1 MTLRLCECCW
11 KFEPQGKPWRNTNH
25 LVYMC
30 ILFPVSTPENQRWN
44 SWAKPLQKWWDWKT
58 VRLPTGTLCN
68 FSGANCL
75 VNLGVFFL
83 RGNQPPIVGGVQN
96 GFFVGAVLTQL
107 KINHVTAKP
116 MTCHQVKLSKNSL
129 SNKLVKKIPF
139 PKTSIAPENNK
150 RQAPFLLCMLV

>member
-58 VRLPTGTLCN
+58 IRLPTGTLCN

-75 VNLGVFFL
+75 VNLGVFFSS
-83 RGNQPPIVGGVQN
+83 GEP
-96 GFFVGAVLTQL
+96 
-107 KINHVTAKP
+107 TANCRRSSKWFLCWCCAD
-116 MTCHQVKLSKNSL
+116 TAENKSRDCKANDLQVKLSKNSL